1 MADAPDNDQ
10 WLAPRTID
18 LDNPPPEARLYVEL
32 YEREKKEHE
41 ALKTEVRTLRDANH
55 QIRLERDHFHEMY
68 NGGLTGNGHHMA
80 QKITKLVE
88 EELVRKGIFKNP
100 PEGPRA
106 A

>member
-1 MADAPDNDQ
+1 MSN
-10 WLAPRTID
+10 RTQDEQNI
-18 LDNPPPEARLYVEL
+18 LNAVYSGAVKECE
-32 YEREKKEHE
+32 EREH
-41 ALKTEVRTLRDANH
+41 
-55 QIRLERDHFHEMY
+55 